1 MASSPPALFRVHW
14 VVPYLEVVSSLK
26 RDPFVRNRISLDLGS
41 ENESRGGELRIA
53 PAGPAVARFRARRH
67 DILLVESTMD
77 HALSFLPFSA
87 WPLCE

>member
-53 PAGPAVARFRARRH
+53 PAGPAVARFRAHR
-67 DILLVESTMD
+67 LATLGS
-77 HALSFLPFSA
+77 
-87 WPLCE
+87 